1 MKKIIAIVISILVI
15 LLGSLGVYTVFFK
28 QDKDTT
34 LTLVEKQ
41 WIENNKNHL
50 IDLNIVNNIPVFNY
64 NGNGLLFDFTKE
76 LEDKTGL
83 EFNKIPYSLNGE
95 VTSEYAFKITDEVKD
110 NELLIYEDEYV
121 ITSKEQMK
129 YDNLS
134 TIGDIT
140 LGILESDLQR
150 VNYYLQINKNIKI
163 ISYKNISE
171 LVKAYNDKK
180 IDALAIPKTFYL
192 DQILENELNI
202 NYNISEVKS
211 YLVLQLGSNDKLNTI
226 IKKYYNKWYNESYEN
241 SYGDNLTDYYFYKND
256 VDDDSKVAF
265 RSKQYKYGFVD
276 YAPYD
281 KVVKGTLSG
290 INNTIITEFTKLT
303 NVEVKFY
310 EYSTIED
317 LIANFNS
324 NKIDMYFDMS
334 SIDNF
339 DMDVYDTISPFD
351 EEIVVLSH
359 ISNKQTIN
367 SVYSLKN
374 KNVMTIK
381 DTDISNLMHVND
393 IEIKEYKT
401 LKSMLNNLD
410 KNYLIVLDKE
420 VYNAYK
426 STLLKEYVEVYSF
439 DIEANYNYKIRN
451 ISDNKVFA
459 EYFDFYLS
467 FIDVKNCTNK
477 INYKIFNTDSKS
489 RLGFNIIIISSLILI
504 IICALLFSK
513 KKKKNMKKAASG
525 VSKENRI
532 KYIDMLTSLKNR
544 NYLNDSIEKWDECDI
559 YPQAIIIIDLNNI
572 TYINDNYGHA
582 EGDNVIKE
590 AASILFNNQIENS
603 EIMRTNGNE
612 FLIYLVNYD
621 EKQVL
626 SYIKKLTK
634 ELKELSHG
642 FGAASGYSMI
652 NDGLKSIDDAINEAT
667 LDMKTNKE
675 EAR

>member
-1 MKKIIAIVISILVI
+1 MKKIIAIVVSVLVI
-15 LLGSLGVYTVFFK
+15 LLGSLGVYTIFFK

-50 IDLNIVNNIPVFNY
+50 IDLNIINNIPVFNY
-64 NGNGLLFDFTKE
+64 NGTGLLFNFIKE

-95 VTSEYAFKITDEVKD
+95 VTSEYAFKITDEVKE

-121 ITSKEQMK
+121 ITSKEKIK

-134 TIGDIT
+134 TINDIT
-140 LGILESDLQR
+140 LGVLEKDLQK
-150 VNYYLQINKNIKI
+150 VNYYLQVNKNIKI
-163 ISYKNISE
+163 ISYKNINE
-171 LVKAYNDKK
+171 LIKAYTDKK
-180 IDALAIPKTFYL
+180 IDSLAIPKTFYL
-192 DQILENELNI
+192 DQILENDLNI

-211 YLVLQLGSNDKLNTI
+211 YLVLQLGTNDKLNTI
-226 IKKYYNKWYNESYEN
+226 IKKYYNKWYNESYEK
-241 SYGDNLTDYYFYKND
+241 SYGDNLTEYYFYKND

-281 KVVKGTLSG
+281 KVVKGSLSG
-290 INNTIITEFTKLT
+290 INNSIISEFTKLAD
-303 NVEVKFY
+303 VEVKFY

-334 SIDNF
+334 NIDKF

-351 EEIVVLSH
+351 EEVVVLSH
-359 ISNKQTIN
+359 MSNKQTIN
-367 SVYSLKN
+367 SIYSLKG
-374 KNVMTIK
+374 KNVMVIK
-381 DTDISNLMHVND
+381 DTDISNLMHNND
-393 IEIKEYKT
+393 IDVKEFKT

-420 VYNAYK
+420 VYYTYK
-426 STLLKEYVEVYSF
+426 ASLLKEYVEVYNF

-451 ISDNKVFA
+451 ISDNKVFE

-467 FIDVKNCTNK
+467 FADVKDFTNK
-477 INYKIFNTDSKS
+477 INYKIFNTDSKG
-489 RLGFNIIIISSLILI
+489 RLGFNIIIISSLII
-504 IICALLFSK
+504 IIISALLISK
-513 KKKKNMKKAASG
+513 NRKKNIKKAANG

-544 NYLNDSIEKWDECDI
+544 NYLNDSIEKWDECDV
-559 YPQAIIIIDLNNI
+559 YPQAIVIIDLNNI

-642 FGAASGYSMI
+642 FGAATGYSMI